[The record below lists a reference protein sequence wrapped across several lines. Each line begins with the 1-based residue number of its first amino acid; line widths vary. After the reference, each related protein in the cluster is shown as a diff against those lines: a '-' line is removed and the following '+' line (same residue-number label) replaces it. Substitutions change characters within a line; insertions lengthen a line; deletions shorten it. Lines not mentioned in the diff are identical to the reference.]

1 MPISYSE
8 LRDAIAG
15 RSVGIRS
22 RIDLVPLGGAGDK
35 IFPPTYGVEDRAEP
49 KYAVEHRRVDGELTE
64 SVVLD
69 SVASQA
75 NRQELAV
82 LAAKERGEL
91 RVPTAVVDFTDSD
104 AREVGTI
111 SSLEAP
117 HRVFDALFRDSLLDG
132 VLFRLSDRGRAV
144 TEASSKNAGALF
156 ELAPTALLFGAWD
169 STGPKGG
176 RGAKYERALT
186 SEIVA
191 IGIARGSKT
200 GSRLDPVA
208 IEKGAGP
215 VYQAAERTD
224 GWTPFPERALID
236 KGKPVEYGTGSD
248 RGRPSQINHG
258 NVTPSIDEKAG
269 GITADRVTATS
280 VLSFAQLRR
289 LRFPANAAGD
299 VLPPASAVDRDV
311 AARTAL
317 AALGLAAVVLAA
329 DDGYDLRSRCV
340 LVADGEPRFELIGRS
355 TSELTEFALSADEAL
370 VLVAAATEAAA
381 AQGLIWGEDLALK
394 PTDRLVELIVR
405 SRSIAES
412 ATGVEA

>member
-15 RSVGIRS
+15 RSVGVRS

-35 IFPPTYGVEDRAEP
+35 IFPPTYEVGDGAETL
-49 KYAVEHRRVDGELTE
+49 YAVEHRMVNGELVE

-91 RVPTAVVDFTDSD
+91 TVPAAVVDFTGSD
-104 AREVGTI
+104 AREVGTV

-117 HRVFDALFRDSLLDG
+117 HRVFDAIFRDSLLDG
-132 VLFRLSDRGRAV
+132 VLFRLSDRGQSV
-144 TEASSKNAGALF
+144 TEARPKNAGALF

-176 RGAKYERALT
+176 SGAKYERAIT

-191 IGIARGSKT
+191 IGIARGAKT
-200 GSRLDPVA
+200 VSRVDPVR

-215 VYQAAERTD
+215 VFVSKDDSE
-224 GWTPFPERALID
+224 GWTPFRECALLE
-236 KGKPVEYGTGSD
+236 KGKPVGYGTGRD

-269 GITADRVTATS
+269 GVTADRVTATS

-299 VLPPASAVDRDV
+299 VLVGDAVARDV

-340 LVADGEPRFELIGRS
+340 LVADGEPLFELIGRS
-355 TSELTEFALSADEAL
+355 TSEVTEFALSADEAL
-370 VLVAAATEAAA
+370 VLVAAAAGAAA
-381 AQGLIWGEDLALK
+381 DHGLVWGEDLALT

-405 SRSIAES
+405 SRSDGS
-412 ATGVEA
+412 APDTDA